1 MIVFMYFLPWGLL
14 LSPVMLSSPTTFDF
28 RKCVGDHWIQ
38 RNTNITTA
46 IHTTIDHKS
55 TLAEVKRFRKDTDI
69 LLYGYGWYVSSF
81 PAERAASRGR
91 GLSTQLSF
99 IREGFATMS
108 NPLPFYVQFLTEKGI
123 LSYTFY

>member
-1 MIVFMYFLPWGLL
+1 MIVFMYFLSWGPSL
-14 LSPVMLSSPTTFDF
+14 LSPVMLSSLTTFDF

-46 IHTTIDHKS
+46 THTTIDHKS

-69 LLYGYGWYVSSF
+69 LLYGWYVSSF
-81 PAERAASRGR
+81 PAERAASRWR
-91 GLSTQLSF
+91 GFSTQLSF
-99 IREGFATMS
+99 IREGFATKS
-108 NPLPFYVQFLTEKGI
+108 NPLPFYVPFLTGKGI

>member
-1 MIVFMYFLPWGLL
+1 MYFLPWGHL

-46 IHTTIDHKS
+46 THTTFDHKS

-69 LLYGYGWYVSSF
+69 LLYGWYVSSF
-81 PAERAASRGR
+81 PAERAASRGSTPYNGNEWLIR
-91 GLSTQLSF
+91 GGSA
-99 IREGFATMS
+99 R
-108 NPLPFYVQFLTEKGI
+108 KGYLFQPSAGI
-123 LSYTFY
+123 